1 MTVELINR
9 IIQLFADYC
18 GKLTEQDLRE
28 NYLLLYEVLDE
39 VDDFGYPQD
48 SSAEVLKNH
57 VFNTSGSLWD
67 TISPVFILYYIY
79 IYMNR
84 QEVPYLIYR

>member
-48 SSAEVLKNH
+48 TSAEILKQF
-57 VFNTSGSLWD
+57 VFNTSGSVWD
-67 TISPVFILYYIY
+67 TISAVYIYYI
-79 IYMNR
+79 I
-84 QEVPYLIYR
+84 LI